1 MTIGELGNGKEA
13 RDPRLFAAGS
23 AIVAPIALPDV
34 PPRAAALR
42 RALAATLA
50 DPELIALAKKG
61 NIVLEP
67 GSADELEAIARKVLA
82 TPKPIAD
89 KTRTVLESLKT
100 QK

>member
-1 MTIGELGNGKEA
+1 VT
-13 RDPRLFAAGS
+13 GS
-23 AIVAPIALPDV
+23 ATAALITPPDV
-34 PPRAAALR
+34 PPARAAALR

-61 NIVLEP
+61 NLVLEP
-67 GSADELEAIARKVLA
+67 GSADELESIARKVLA